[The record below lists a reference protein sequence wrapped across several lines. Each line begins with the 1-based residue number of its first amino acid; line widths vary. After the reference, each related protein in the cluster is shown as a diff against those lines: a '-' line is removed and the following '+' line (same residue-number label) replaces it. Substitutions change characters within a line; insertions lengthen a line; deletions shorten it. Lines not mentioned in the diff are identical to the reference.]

1 MPNGS
6 ARKNGIRQPH
16 SRKFCSPTTLEIR
29 TTTPAPITNPAMEP
43 KSSQLPINPRL
54 RSGEYSATK
63 IDAPVYSPPTEK
75 PCAILHSSSRIGA
88 QIPIVAYEGIRP
100 IQKVLIDMITIV
112 IARIFCR
119 PYLSPSIPK
128 NRPPNGRI
136 KNGTEKV
143 PSAAII
149 CTLGLAS
156 GKKTLPKA

>member
-1 MPNGS
+1 M
-6 ARKNGIRQPH
+6 
-16 SRKFCSPTTLEIR
+16 R

-43 KSSQLPINPRL
+43 KSSQLPIKPRL

-75 PCAILHSSSRIGA
+75 PLRHFTQQQQDRR
-88 QIPIVAYEGIRP
+88 PDAYRGIRRNQADTESTYRHDHDGYCEDFLP
-100 IQKVLIDMITIV
+100 TIF
-112 IARIFCR
+112 IAQH
-119 PYLSPSIPK
+119 PE

-156 GKKTLPKA
+156 GRRLYLRRRPQSHRRRNRTTPSRYPGRPR